1 MGKLNPFWVNAL
13 LAVLMGLS
21 LIQVGAS
28 LPVLLHRMTD
38 VTGQLLYWPEK
49 PALELRVLAQAASNW
64 VLERATL
71 QEQARE
77 LQKENLL
84 LRAVLQRMGKPAP
97 KAEAR
102 LVPAKVTFRHP
113 EAWWKEFRV
122 DRGSRQG
129 VRVGAPALS
138 EGYLVGKV
146 SRVGDNYAWI
156 ELVTSSSFLIAAV
169 VDETWDL
176 GVVTGDDQGNIW
188 LLYIPEEKKFKKSMR
203 VSTALIGDYLPPGIP
218 IGKVW
223 GGGEARGGFLPRK
236 IGSGA
241 HLTQLYG
248 VQIYV
253 SEGVG
258 P

>member
-188 LLYIPEEKKFKKSMR
+188 LLYIPEEKKLKKSMR
-203 VSTALIGDYLPPGIP
+203 VSSALISLRVSPSVKFGERERLAGDFYRVKLPP
-218 IGKVW
+218 V
-223 GGGEARGGFLPRK
+223 R
-236 IGSGA
+236 
-241 HLTQLYG
+241 T
-248 VQIYV
+248 
-253 SEGVG
+253 
-258 P
+258 